1 MDGLK
6 MVEKINNEGK
16 NYVSARFAL
25 NYCPWVELSE
35 TSIRN
40 SVLLR
45 DMSKPRLRREWGL
58 TIIDA
63 MDVLLPQGIHLRFN
77 GAAAS
82 QPAPTR
88 SSQRG
93 SPGCLRL
100 VEAACCPETKPE
112 KSHRGP

>member
-35 TSIRN
+35 TSVRN

-45 DMSKPRLRREWGL
+45 DMSKPR
-58 TIIDA
+58 
-63 MDVLLPQGIHLRFN
+63 F
-77 GAAAS
+77 AA
-82 QPAPTR
+82 
-88 SSQRG
+88 
-93 SPGCLRL
+93 
-100 VEAACCPETKPE
+100 TKD
-112 KSHRGP
+112 